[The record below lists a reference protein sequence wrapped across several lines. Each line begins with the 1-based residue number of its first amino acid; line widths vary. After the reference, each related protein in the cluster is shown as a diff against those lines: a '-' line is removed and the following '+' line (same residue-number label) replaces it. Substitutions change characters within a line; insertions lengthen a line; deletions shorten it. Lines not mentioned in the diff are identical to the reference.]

1 MNTISL
7 QGLNHDDDARAS
19 ATIAFIGLGMMGR
32 PMAKR
37 LVEAGFTLRVFDV
50 SQKAVSDFVGAHPS
64 ALATASAK
72 AAAQGAAALIT
83 MLPDGKIVRQ
93 AVLEG
98 QDPAIEGLDAGAV
111 VMDMSSSNPV
121 DTQKLARD
129 LAARGVALLDAPVSG
144 GVRRAVDGSL
154 SIMVGGAA
162 ADLERARPVF
172 GAMGKTIT
180 LCGPA
185 GAGHALKALNN
196 YLSAAGLVAMC
207 EALVVGE
214 AFGLDP
220 GTMVDVF
227 NTSTGKS
234 NATEVKGRQFV
245 VPRNFSAGF
254 TTALMAKDLR
264 TAGDVAG
271 ISSSRCP
278 TSSRRCRTGPRPT
291 ASSARARTIPRSSA
305 TPRCWPSRAT
315 EPAGPLTGRGSTP
328 IELPH
333 GTLGVV
339 SPAATR

>member
-1 MNTISL
+1 MT
-7 QGLNHDDDARAS
+7 AS
-19 ATIAFIGLGMMGR
+19 PLAPPATIAFLGLGMMGR
-32 PMAKR
+32 PMAAR
-37 LVEAGFTLRVFDV
+37 LAEAGFKLRVFDV

-72 AAAQGAAALIT
+72 AAAQGADALIT

-93 AVLEG
+93 ALLEG
-98 QDPAIEGLDAGAV
+98 RDAAREGLQAGALV
-111 VMDMSSSNPV
+111 LDMSSSNPV

-129 LAARGVALLDAPVSG
+129 LAASGVALLDAPVSG

-154 SIMVGGAA
+154 AIMVGGSA
-162 ADLERARPVF
+162 ADLERARPLL

-196 YLSAAGLVAMC
+196 FLSASGLVAMC

-227 NTSTGKS
+227 NSSTGKS

-245 VPRNFSAGF
+245 VPRNFASGF
-254 TTALMAKDLR
+254 STRLMAKDLR
-264 TAGDVAG
+264 TAGDVAQHLKLNVPMLQQAMG
-271 ISSSRCP
+271 YW
-278 TSSRRCRTGPRPT
+278 T
-291 ASSARARTIPRSSA
+291 AADGKLGNGADH
-305 TPRCWPSRAT
+305 T
-315 EPAGPLTGRGSTP
+315 EIFRYAEMLAEGES
-328 IELPH
+328 
-333 GTLGVV
+333 
-339 SPAATR
+339 

>member
-1 MNTISL
+1 MTTTL
-7 QGLNHDDDARAS
+7 APP

-32 PMAKR
+32 PMATR
-37 LVEAGFTLRVFDV
+37 LAEAGFKLRVFDV

-72 AAAQGAAALIT
+72 AAAQGADALIT
-83 MLPDGKIVRQ
+83 MLPDGRIVRQ

-98 QDPAIEGLDAGAV
+98 RDPAVEGLAAGAI

-121 DTQKLARD
+121 DTQRLARD

-144 GVRRAVDGSL
+144 GVKRAIDGSL
-154 SIMVGGAA
+154 SIMVGGGA

-180 LCGPA
+180 FCGPA

-196 YLSAAGLVAMC
+196 YLSATSLVAMC

-227 NTSTGKS
+227 NTSSGKS
-234 NATEVKGRQFV
+234 NSTEVKGRQQV
-245 VPRNFSAGF
+245 VSRAFAAGF
-254 TTALMAKDLR
+254 TTSLMAKDLR
-264 TAGDVAG
+264 TAGDVARHLKLNMPNLEQAVAYWNDADG
-271 ISSSRCP
+271 KL
-278 TSSRRCRTGPRPT
+278 GKG
-291 ASSARARTIPRSSA
+291 ADH
-305 TPRCWPSRAT
+305 T
-315 EPAGPLTGRGSTP
+315 EIFRYAEMLA
-328 IELPH
+328 EKD
-333 GTLGVV
+333 
-339 SPAATR
+339 